1 VTRADRVSRSSRL
14 EELCECEQKFQHG
27 VTELTSA
34 TPPAMIM
41 PRADPETAFT
51 EAAPVTYEIGLPVG
65 DGGTFTPVD
74 ATTGLAEEVE
84 QGTVT

>member
-1 VTRADRVSRSSRL
+1 
-14 EELCECEQKFQHG
+14 
-27 VTELTSA
+27 
-34 TPPAMIM
+34 MIM

-51 EAAPVTYEIGLPVG
+51 EAAPVTCAIGLPVG
-65 DGGTFTPVD
+65 DGGIFTPVD

>member
-1 VTRADRVSRSSRL
+1 MRTSAKLLLVTAL
-14 EELCECEQKFQHG
+14 
-27 VTELTSA
+27 ELTSA

-51 EAAPVTYEIGLPVG
+51 EAAPVAYEIGLPVG
-65 DGGTFTPVD
+65 VGVLLTPVD
-74 ATTGLAEEVE
+74 ATIVGLATTEDDTEEVE

>member
-1 VTRADRVSRSSRL
+1 
-14 EELCECEQKFQHG
+14 
-27 VTELTSA
+27 
-34 TPPAMIM
+34 MIM

-65 DGGTFTPVD
+65 VGVVLTPVD
-74 ATTGLAEEVE
+74 ATTVGLATLDETEWEVE